1 MSRIRLSAL
10 PPNETGRWLSLP
22 EGGLRLADPCGT
34 PCAPSRSRIGS
45 AMPSN
50 GPVGV
55 RSLHAGLKR
64 QEREKRVREWAVHY
78 GRQMW

>member
-10 PPNETGRWLSLP
+10 PPKETGRWLSFP

-34 PCAPSRSRIGS
+34 PCAPSLSRIGS
-45 AMPSN
+45 AMPSS

-64 QEREKRVREWAVHY
+64 DEGETRVREWAVYY
-78 GRQMW
+78 GKRMR